1 MPRAFIGLGTNMGD
15 RRANLERAAFLV
27 SRMGGVSILAGS
39 SILETEPVDYLDQ
52 PAFLNRMLM
61 VETVLDPHELLEAL
75 LNVENEMGRK
85 RLVDK
90 GPRIID
96 LDIIL
101 YDDLVISDE
110 RLTVPHPRRL
120 ERPFI
125 VRHLAELD
133 PLLKDPVT
141 GISYIGY

>member
-15 RRANLERAAFLV
+15 RGANLERAGRLV
-27 SRMGGVSILAGS
+27 SRISGVSILARS
-39 SILETEPVDYLDQ
+39 SVLETEPVDYLDQ

-61 VETVLDPHELLEAL
+61 IETALAPHELLDAL
-75 LNVENEMGRK
+75 LNIENEMGRK
-85 RLVDK
+85 RLVAK
-90 GPRIID
+90 GPRVID

-101 YDDLVISDE
+101 YDDLVLSDE

-133 PLLKDPVT
+133 PSLKDPVT
-141 GISYIGY
+141 GISYTGS